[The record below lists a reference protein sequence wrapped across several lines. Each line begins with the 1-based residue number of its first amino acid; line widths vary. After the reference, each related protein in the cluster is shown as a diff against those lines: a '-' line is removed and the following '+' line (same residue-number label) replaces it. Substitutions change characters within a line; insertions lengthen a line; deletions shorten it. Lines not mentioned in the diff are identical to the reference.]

1 VNLAGAAYG
10 IIAYATFFADELTEA
25 LQLLNFQGFFLP
37 PSKAI
42 PRGAHNLLGYKL
54 APSILP

>member
-1 VNLAGAAYG
+1 VDLAAAAHG

-25 LQLLNFQGFFLP
+25 LQLLNVQGLP

-42 PRGAHNLLGYKL
+42 LPVSHIPLGYKL
-54 APSILP
+54 APSTLP